1 MIQRVTNLM
10 IHNKVNANISRHA
23 IDMSKTEDNLSSGKK
38 IRKSSDNPAAAAN
51 AMHYRSRLTELAQ
64 YNRNSEQ
71 VYDRL
76 NLTDSHLNSVTDILH
91 RVRYLTVQGANG
103 INTNFEMKEAIG
115 REIDEHLKSLIDLAN
130 AKDSTGRPIFA
141 GSTIEKDPF
150 VAVYS
155 RSPADASGPGS
166 SVTGVIYNGDAFSLP
181 REIERGQNIETSIP
195 GSQVFWGT
203 NMTISANTDASGY
216 VALADQEFLLDG
228 VVIKISAGD
237 MLDDIIDKI
246 NSAPVEVTA
255 MRGGQNDL
263 ILTSDTPHLIA
274 MEDTKGGTVL
284 QDIGLVDA
292 ASPRSPNNYSAN
304 ATVTGQSIFDVLITL
319 RDDLSRGDILS
330 VGGKDL
336 EAIDMAMENV
346 LRYRA
351 QAGARVNRIENH
363 IQKIAMD
370 QVYMQ
375 RLLSQNEDIDITEE
389 VMNLKL
395 LESAHQYALR
405 VGASLIRPTLM
416 DFLR

>member
-1 MIQRVTNLM
+1 MIQRITNLM
-10 IHNKVNANISRHA
+10 IHNKVNSNISRHSLE
-23 IDMSKTEDNLSSGKK
+23 MSKTEDNLSSGKK
-38 IRKSSDNPAAAAN
+38 IHKASDNPAAASN
-51 AMHYRSRLTELAQ
+51 AMHYRSRLSELQQ

-76 NLTDSHLNSVTDILH
+76 NLTDSHLSSVTEILQ

-103 INTNFEMKEAIG
+103 INTNFELKEAIG
-115 REIDEHLKSLIDLAN
+115 REIDEHLKALIDLGN
-130 AKDSTGRPIFA
+130 AKDSTGRPIFG
-141 GSTIEKDPF
+141 GSVIEKDPF

-166 SVTGVIYNGDAFSLP
+166 SVTGVIYNGDSLSLP
-181 REIERGQNIETSIP
+181 REIERGQSLESSIP

-203 NMTISANTDASGY
+203 NMSVATNTDAGNY
-216 VALADQEFLLDG
+216 IALADQEFIIDG
-228 VVIKISAGD
+228 VSIKISAGD
-237 MLDDIIDKI
+237 MLDDIIEKI
-246 NSAPVEVTA
+246 NTAPVEVTA

-263 ILTSDTPHLIA
+263 ILTSDTPHLIQA
-274 MEDTKGGTVL
+274 EDIKGGTVL

-292 ASPRSPNNYSAN
+292 ASPRSPNNFSAQ
-304 ATVTGQSIFDVLITL
+304 ATVSGQSIFDVLITL

-351 QAGARVNRIENH
+351 EAGARVNRAEDH
-363 IQKIAMD
+363 LKKIALD
-370 QVYMQ
+370 QVYMKKM
-375 RLLSQNEDIDITEE
+375 LSENEDIDIAEE

-395 LESAHQYALR
+395 LESVHQYALS
-405 VGASLIRPTLM
+405 VGAKLIRPTLM